1 MTAKKSG
8 PNRWLESKKRLS
20 MVTKVTFFV
29 EKTWIFS
36 NRIPYFGDKPFYYL
50 HGMTLEWLFY
60 LPILHRT
67 VFPSV
72 QQKSGLKYWATANI
86 WRWVKTA
93 LFMGRVFF
101 MLGSELPRF
110 RTPKAGACGPG
121 PNPVPGIMKR
131 AYLLLIIH
139 FQLYFS
145 TRLASNWWY
154 MFQVPQNHIFRFLA
168 SEDFSRKNKGCDSQ
182 GSTIEATCFMTS
194 NG

>member
-1 MTAKKSG
+1 MGVEPLRKKVK
-8 PNRWLESKKRLS
+8 PNRWLESNLTVDGGHFHRWKFTR
-20 MVTKVTFFV
+20 
-29 EKTWIFS
+29 IFS

-67 VFPSV
+67 VFLSV
-72 QQKSGLKYWATANI
+72 QQKSGLKYWATAKI

-131 AYLLLIIH
+131 ACLLLIIH

-145 TRLASNWWY
+145 TRLPSNWWY
-154 MFQVPQNHIFRFLA
+154 MFHMPQNHIFRSGLWRFQQKNVRLA
-168 SEDFSRKNKGCDSQ
+168 GVHHW
-182 GSTIEATCFMTS
+182 TYM
-194 NG
+194 